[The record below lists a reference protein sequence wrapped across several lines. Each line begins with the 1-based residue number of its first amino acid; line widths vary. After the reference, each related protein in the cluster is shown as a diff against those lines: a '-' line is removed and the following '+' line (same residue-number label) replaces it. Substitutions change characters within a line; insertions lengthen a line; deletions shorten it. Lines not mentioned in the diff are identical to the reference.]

1 MRMPKPSGS
10 RSGAEGAQVPS
21 GGAKQPQHRT
31 WADRVGTK
39 AFPYLMTLPLVLIIV
54 ILALYPT
61 WLTLSQSFY
70 HVDPLDPPER
80 FVGLK
85 NYADV
90 LSNVDVTNA
99 WTNTFIYAVFGV
111 ALTTLAGLC
120 MALALRRPFRGRG
133 LVLAAMI
140 LPWALPGIVEGIIW
154 NWIYDPTFGVLNSV
168 LSQLHLIGQYQLWI
182 SGNRIVSIF
191 FIEIVQVWQ
200 VAPLAAI
207 LMLASL
213 QNIPEDLH
221 DAASIDGAGWWSELW
236 SMTLPLIRPGIAIA
250 VIQALIA
257 SLNIFD
263 QVYVLN
269 GNATTSVSVMMQT
282 YMIAF
287 QNLNF
292 GQGYAI
298 SFILTILTMGISVV
312 ALRFIYRKVEF

>member
-1 MRMPKPSGS
+1 M
-10 RSGAEGAQVPS
+10 
-21 GGAKQPQHRT
+21 
-31 WADRVGTK
+31 
-39 AFPYLMTLPLVLIIV
+39 
-54 ILALYPT
+54 
-61 WLTLSQSFY
+61 
-70 HVDPLDPPER
+70 
-80 FVGLK
+80 
-85 NYADV
+85 
-90 LSNVDVTNA
+90 
-99 WTNTFIYAVFGV
+99 
-111 ALTTLAGLC
+111 
-120 MALALRRPFRGRG
+120 
-133 LVLAAMI
+133 
-140 LPWALPGIVEGIIW
+140 PWALPGIVEGIIW

-168 LSQLHLIGQYQLWI
+168 LSQLHIIGQYQLWI

-191 FIEIVQVWQ
+191 FIDIVQVWQ

-282 YMIAF
+282 YEIAF

-298 SFILTILTMGISVV
+298 SFLLTILTMGISVV

>member
-1 MRMPKPSGS
+1 MQKAVDNGPDPGAPGRHVAVLHARQH
-10 RSGAEGAQVPS
+10 RSFLARL
-21 GGAKQPQHRT
+21 GGA
-31 WADRVGTK
+31 
-39 AFPYLMTLPLVLIIV
+39 AFPYILTLPLVVIIV
-54 ILALYPT
+54 VLALYPT
-61 WLTLSQSFY
+61 WMTLSQSFY
-70 HVDPLDPPER
+70 RVNPLDPPER
-80 FVGLK
+80 FIGLQ
-85 NYADV
+85 NYADI
-90 LSNVDVTNA
+90 LSNPDVTNA
-99 WTNTFIYAVFGV
+99 WANTFYYALFGV
-111 ALTTLAGLC
+111 TLTTLVGLV
-120 MALALRRPFRGRG
+120 MALALRRAFPGRG

-168 LSQLHLIGQYQLWI
+168 LYQLHVIPQYQLWI
-182 SGNRIVSIF
+182 SGHRVVSIF
-191 FIEIVQVWQ
+191 FIDVVQVWQ

-213 QNIPEDLH
+213 QNIPDDLH
-221 DAASIDGAGWWSELW
+221 DAASIDGAGRWGELW
-236 SMTLPLIRPGIAIA
+236 SITIPLIRPGIAIA

-269 GNATTSVSVMMQT
+269 GNATTSISVMMQT

-298 SFILTILTMGISVV
+298 SFMLTALTMLISVF
-312 ALRFIYRKVEF
+312 ALRFIYRKVEY